1 MFVGCSET
9 SVSVIVKHVQHVV
22 IIIRAFCLPEG
33 TCYVFQC
40 LRDRNITGLWLARE
54 GIST

>member
-22 IIIRAFCLPEG
+22 IIVRAFCLPEG

-40 LRDRNITGLWLARE
+40 LGDRNITGLWLARE